1 MGAEKNLAALK
12 SGGFMQ
18 QKQDGY
24 FSMRLKVV
32 GGPLTTFQLMTIQ
45 RAADR
50 FGKGYVHLT
59 SRQGVEI
66 PFIHI
71 DDIDA
76 VKQFFDESG
85 CVEIGVC
92 GPRVRTITACQGNAI
107 CSSGNIDTT
116 ALANKL
122 DARYG
127 GRTLPHKFK
136 IGVTGCANNCLK
148 AEENDIG
155 IKGGVR
161 PECALERCIFCGGCA
176 KVCPVDAITVDRS
189 ARSWTIDRDKC
200 INCGRCV
207 KRCKTALSGEHGYLV
222 YFGGRFGREIAIG
235 QRTAPLI
242 TNDDELFNVI
252 DQALEYFNAN
262 AKRGERFSSMLA
274 RVPLAPST
282 EQSDPTSTGASRI
295 NF

>member
-1 MGAEKNLAALK
+1 MDAKKNLSALK

-18 QKQDGY
+18 QRQPDY

-32 GGPLTTFQLMTIQ
+32 GGQLSTFQLMMIQ

-66 PFIHI
+66 PFIHV
-71 DDIDA
+71 DDIDD
-76 VKQFFDESG
+76 VKNFFAESG
-85 CVEIGVC
+85 VVEVGVC

-116 ALANKL
+116 ALAQKL

-127 GRTLPHKFK
+127 GRELPHKFK

-155 IKGGVR
+155 IKGGAR
-161 PECALERCIFCGGCA
+161 PECNLERCIFCGGCA
-176 KVCPVDAITVDRS
+176 KVCPVGAIIVDRS

-200 INCGRCV
+200 INCGRCL
-207 KRCKTALSGEHGYLV
+207 KRCRTALTGATGYLV
-222 YFGGRFGREIAIG
+222 YFGGRFGREIVIG
-235 QRTAPLI
+235 KKSAPLI
-242 TNDDELFNVI
+242 TDEAELFDVI
-252 DQALEYFNAN
+252 DKALEKFNAN
-262 AKRGERFSSMLA
+262 AKRGERFSAMLA
-274 RVPLAPST
+274 RLQPAH
-282 EQSDPTSTGASRI
+282 EGAQSDPT
-295 NF
+295 